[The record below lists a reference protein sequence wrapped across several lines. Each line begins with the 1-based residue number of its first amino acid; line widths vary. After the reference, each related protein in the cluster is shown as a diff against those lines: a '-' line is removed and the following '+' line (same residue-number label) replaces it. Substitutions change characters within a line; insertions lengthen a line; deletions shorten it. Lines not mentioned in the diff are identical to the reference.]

1 MVHFLHG
8 IPECER
14 FSQLDRGF
22 FREEMTDAGETP
34 VAARQRAAHFR
45 WLAQD
50 PAAYQRFVN
59 RAGGIPVESK

>member
-8 IPECER
+8 IPEFER
-14 FSQLDRGF
+14 VSQLDRGF

-45 WLAQD
+45 WLRQN
-50 PAAYQRFVN
+50 PALYQAFVN
-59 RAGGIPVESK
+59 RAETR